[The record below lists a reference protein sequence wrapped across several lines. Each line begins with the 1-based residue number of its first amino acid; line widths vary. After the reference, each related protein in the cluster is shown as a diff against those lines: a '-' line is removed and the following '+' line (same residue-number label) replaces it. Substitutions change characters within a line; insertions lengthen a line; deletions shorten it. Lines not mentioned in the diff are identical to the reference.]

1 MCMDYKSIK
10 IKFIAFLAFGR
21 ISMEISGVTYIVN
34 VKSQQH
40 LKAQLNDFIGYIS
53 FTSKKRCKGIS
64 K

>member
-1 MCMDYKSIK
+1 MGYQNIK
-10 IKFIAFLAFGR
+10 VEFIEFSAFGR
-21 ISMEISGVTYIVN
+21 ISVEVSGITYTVN

-53 FTSKKRCKGIS
+53 FTSKNRRIS

>member
-1 MCMDYKSIK
+1 MDYKSIN
-10 IKFIAFLAFGR
+10 IKFIEFSAFGR
-21 ISMEISGVTYIVN
+21 ISMEINGITYTVN

-53 FTSKKRCKGIS
+53 FTSRNRCKGIS

>member
-1 MCMDYKSIK
+1 MCMAYKNIK

-21 ISMEISGVTYIVN
+21 ISMEINGITYTVN

-40 LKAQLNDFIGYIS
+40 LKAQLSDFVGYIS
-53 FTSKKRCKGIS
+53 FTSRKRCKEIS

>member
-1 MCMDYKSIK
+1 MCMSYKSIK
-10 IKFIAFLAFGR
+10 VEFIEFSAFGR
-21 ISMEISGVTYIVN
+21 ISMEVAGITYTVN

-53 FTSKKRCKGIS
+53 FTSRNRCKGIS

>member
-1 MCMDYKSIK
+1 MSYKNIK

-21 ISMEISGVTYIVN
+21 ITMEISGVTYTVN

-53 FTSKKRCKGIS
+53 FTSRNRCKGIS

>member
-1 MCMDYKSIK
+1 MDYKSIK
-10 IKFIAFLAFGR
+10 AKFIEFSAFGR
-21 ISMEISGVTYIVN
+21 ISMEVNGITYTVN

-40 LKAQLNDFIGYIS
+40 LKAQLDDFIGYIS